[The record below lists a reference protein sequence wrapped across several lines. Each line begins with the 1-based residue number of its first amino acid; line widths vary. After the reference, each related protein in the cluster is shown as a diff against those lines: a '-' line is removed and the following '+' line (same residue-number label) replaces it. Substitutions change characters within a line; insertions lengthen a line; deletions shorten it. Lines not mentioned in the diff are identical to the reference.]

1 MMTLKLF
8 LLIHPYK
15 KLKIIFEVDLVTEEL
30 MKTTKI
36 TFNVKDLNLWY
47 GNFHALK
54 NLDMLIPQKEVT
66 AIIGPSGCGK
76 STFVK
81 TLNLMI
87 IMVLNVN
94 IVAEI
99 NFNKAN
105 ILINKFN
112 VVNLSKQIGVIFQN
126 G

>member
-15 KLKIIFEVDLVTEEL
+15 KLKIIFQVDLVKEEL

-81 TLNLMI
+81 SLTFMI
-87 IMVLNVN
+87 NMIPNVK
-94 IVAEI
+94 IFGDI
-99 NFNKAN
+99 NFNETN
-105 ILINKFN
+105 ILSNKTN
-112 VVNLSKQIGVIFQN
+112 IVILRKQIVIIF
-126 G
+126 

>member
-1 MMTLKLF
+1 MMTLELF

-15 KLKIIFEVDLVTEEL
+15 KLKIIFQVDLVKEEL

-81 TLNLMI
+81 TDRKSTRLNSSH
-87 IMVLNVN
+87 
-94 IVAEI
+94 VAI
-99 NFNKAN
+99 SYAVFCLKKK
-105 ILINKFN
+105 I
-112 VVNLSKQIGVIFQN
+112 
-126 G
+126 